1 MTGLDCRFQD
11 QKMVEKWSDFDETLY
26 LESTHS
32 KPKTHQ
38 ILLKSD
44 NYSFKNV
51 SFQIRKIVRFQ

>member
-11 QKMVEKWSDFDETLY
+11 KKMVEKWSDFDATLY

-44 NYSFKNV
+44 NYQFKTF
-51 SFQIRKIVRFQ
+51 SFQR